1 MLSAP
6 KLGALMGVNWMTIIL
21 IVVINTLLI
30 KFLWGLVIPYIFPRV
45 VEEGYIRGEISWLG
59 ALGLS
64 ILLGILS

>member
-45 VEEGYIRGEISWLG
+45 VEEGYIRARFPGWE
-59 ALGLS
+59 
-64 ILLGILS
+64 LLD